1 MLSGVPQGTVLGPV
15 LFLILILDIAD
26 KVSNETRV
34 ASFADD
40 TRASRGMKT
49 SLDAK
54 ELQNDIE
61 TIYKWASEV
70 NMEFNGDKFECIRYW
85 PNEDL
90 GAVFRQEFI
99 YQNEEGET
107 IEEKEH
113 IKDLG
118 VQLSNDLTFSKHIDK
133 VVLTCGKLVGWAM
146 RTFRTRS
153 KSTMMVI
160 WNSMIQSRLDYC
172 SQLWSPSLASEIAK
186 IEDVQ
191 RKFMKKIHGMEELSY
206 HERLK
211 KLRMYSQERR
221 RDRYQ
226 LIFIWKISMKLV
238 DGYNLD
244 FKNEGTRRGR
254 ECTVVGSDRNSP
266 AAVRRARENSLS
278 CKGAKMFN
286 LLPADLRN
294 ITSDK
299 VRDFKSK
306 LDLFLRD
313 IPDEPTLAGVG
324 RAAETNSL
332 LHQLPLALASKQ

>member
-1 MLSGVPQGTVLGPV
+1 
-15 LFLILILDIAD
+15 
-26 KVSNETRV
+26 
-34 ASFADD
+34 
-40 TRASRGMKT
+40 
-49 SLDAK
+49 
-54 ELQNDIE
+54 
-61 TIYKWASEV
+61 
-70 NMEFNGDKFECIRYW
+70 
-85 PNEDL
+85 
-90 GAVFRQEFI
+90 
-99 YQNEEGET
+99 
-107 IEEKEH
+107 
-113 IKDLG
+113 
-118 VQLSNDLTFSKHIDK
+118 
-133 VVLTCGKLVGWAM
+133 
-146 RTFRTRS
+146 
-153 KSTMMVI
+153 MMVI
-160 WNSMIQSRLDYC
+160 WNSMIHIRLDYC

-206 HERLK
+206 HERLR

-254 ECTVVGSDRNSP
+254 ECKVVGSDRNSP
-266 AAVRRARENSLS
+266 AAVRRARENSFS

-313 IPDEPTLAGVG
+313 IPDEPTLAGVE